1 MDKGTNEKQNKKEA
15 QMTTGYVSLFTQRVL
30 TECLWNAK
38 FCVGI

>member
-30 TECLWNAK
+30 TECL
-38 FCVGI
+38 